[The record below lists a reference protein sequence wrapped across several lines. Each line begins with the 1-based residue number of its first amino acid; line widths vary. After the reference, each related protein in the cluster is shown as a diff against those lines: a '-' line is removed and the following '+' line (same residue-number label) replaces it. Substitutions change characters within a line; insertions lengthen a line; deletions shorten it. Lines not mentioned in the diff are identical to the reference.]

1 VLLRVQAGQWRLTA
15 DVLRSRFSHKVALSG
30 ACLLATVWLTGGGCA
45 YAQVMVAPTDP
56 LAPKLQSDP
65 RKPAPTFQRFN
76 RAPYA
81 QAPASSVFTPPASG
95 AGRTGFDSTNSRK
108 TRRQRNA
115 KPKDTTDTQAIAP
128 GVPQPPAASP
138 FQTPPKTGE
147 GAFAQAPGAPPVPEP
162 GPIRKP
168 LPKRKALEAEDPYAA
183 LGLRVG
189 SFDLFPATELIG
201 GYDTNPSRS
210 PNKKGAAFYTTAPEL
225 RAQSNWSR
233 HELKADLRGSYT
245 GYSPDET
252 PTLSRPNFD
261 GKVDG
266 RIDVTHSTRIDL
278 GGRVLVATDNPNSPN
293 LPAGIDKLPVY
304 VTYGGSA
311 GVGQRF
317 NRFDLSVKGDV
328 ERTSYQDSTLVDGS
342 TASNEDRNYDQY
354 GGRLRGGYELS
365 PGVTP
370 FVEVGIDRRKHDLNA
385 DFFGY
390 QRDSKGTSVSVGTT
404 FEMPR
409 LLTGDLS
416 IGYVKRTYEDP
427 RLSDLS
433 GLIGN
438 ASLIWQA
445 SALTTVK
452 LTASSSIGESTIP
465 GVSGVFYRDV
475 GLQIDHAFRQ
485 WLIGTVKLG
494 VGMDTYKD
502 AAVETSSG
510 TTTTVC
516 DCSPA
521 TTVTTTTET
530 ITDRID
536 KRYAFGLGLTYKL
549 NRNFQLKGEYRQ
561 EWLRSNVTGVDYDA
575 SIFLLGMR
583 FQK

>member
-1 VLLRVQAGQWRLTA
+1 VSCSRLP
-15 DVLRSRFSHKVALSG
+15 HKLAPSG
-30 ACLLATVWLTGGGCA
+30 VCLLAAVWLAGSGTA
-45 YAQVMVAPTDP
+45 SAQVMVAPPDP

-65 RKPAPTFQRFN
+65 RKPATFQKFN

-81 QAPASSVFTPPASG
+81 QAPASSVFTPLASG

-108 TRRQRNA
+108 TRAQRSA
-115 KPKDTTDTQAIAP
+115 KPKTGTDAQAIAAERP
-128 GVPQPPAASP
+128 EPVPPSP
-138 FQTPPKTGE
+138 YQTPPKTGQ
-147 GAFAQAPGAPPVPEP
+147 GAYAQAPGTPAVQPI
-162 GPIRKP
+162 GPIRRP
-168 LPKRKALEAEDPYAA
+168 IPKRKALEPEDPYAP
-183 LGLRVG
+183 LGLRTG
-189 SFDLFPATELIG
+189 SFDLFPAIDLIG
-201 GYDTNPSRS
+201 GYDTNPSRG
-210 PNKKGAAFYTTAPEL
+210 PNGKGASLYTIAPEL

-252 PTLSRPNFD
+252 PTLSRPNFN

-266 RIDVTHSTRIDL
+266 RVDVTRDTRVDL

-293 LPAGIDKLPVY
+293 LPAGLDKLPIY
-304 VTYGGSA
+304 TTFGGTA
-311 GVGQRF
+311 GLGHRF
-317 NRFDLSVKGDV
+317 NRFDVSVKGDV
-328 ERTSYQDSTLVDGS
+328 ERTAYQDSKLTDGS

-365 PGVTP
+365 PGLVP

-390 QRDSKGTSVSVGTT
+390 QRDSKGVVASVGTT
-404 FEMPR
+404 FEMTR
-409 LLTGDLS
+409 LLTGEVS
-416 IGYVKRTYEDP
+416 VGYVKRTYEDP

-438 ASLIWQA
+438 ASLVWQA

-465 GVSGVFYRDV
+465 GVPGVFYRDV
-475 GLQIDHAFRQ
+475 GVQIDHAFRQ
-485 WLIGTVKLG
+485 WL
-494 VGMDTYKD
+494 VGSLKFGFGLDTYKNG
-502 AAVETSSG
+502 ASEVSG

-516 DCSPA
+516 DCVVSTSA
-521 TTVTTTTET
+521 NET

-536 KRYAFGLGLTYKL
+536 QRYALGLGLTYKID
-549 NRNFQLKGEYRQ
+549 RNVQVKGEFRQ
-561 EWLRSNVTGVDYDA
+561 EWLRSNVTGVNYDA
-575 SIFLLGMR
+575 SIFLLGLR
-583 FQK
+583 LQK